1 LLFFAH
7 QLAVPPTHAG
17 KGACSKRRK
26 SRMKMKM
33 KMKIRIRKRIKSKRK
48 SMIKIVFR

>member
-17 KGACSKRRK
+17 KGACSRRRK
-26 SRMKMKM
+26 SRMKM